1 MGVFGKNYLHTVVTN
16 VILKLVVGLVISVV
30 TARALG
36 PEGRGEYNLLILIIT
51 TLTALFNFGIPGSN
65 TYFVAQKKIEK
76 GKLMRASFFI
86 AVWLSLFSFLLLYI
100 LFRLDYLPYLFPV
113 DRLTTTMVVSFAI
126 IPIVFF
132 NVFAQGIIVGEN
144 KIYLNN
150 YIYLGSQTTQAAT
163 LAVAYALGILSVQL
177 AIALFAMSNLVS
189 FIIIIVSY
197 RSMFFSFGSHKMEW
211 REYRQLFVFST
222 PLQLSNIIQF
232 LNYRLGMF
240 IVNYFLGAASV
251 GLFFMAVNLAE
262 ILWLLSTSMAAVLLP
277 TVAAQHQQSKMIS
290 VKAAA
295 ASLALTLGAAA
306 LTVPIA
312 PFAIVHLFGKDFAG
326 SVEPFIILLPGIAIF
341 SVTNVLATYILG
353 IGKPGFNTVISL
365 IALIFTVVLNVMLI
379 PRYGIS
385 GAAFASSISY
395 IILSCL
401 TLAIFVK
408 LSGLTWGESVEFISS
423 LKNDFQSIS
432 RRTQL
437 KLQSLVGIVK

>member
-51 TLTALFNFGIPGSN
+51 TLTTLFNFGIPGSN

-100 LFRLDYLPYLFPV
+100 LYRTDYLRYLFPV
-113 DRLTTTMVVSFAI
+113 DKLTTTMVVSFAI

-150 YIYLGSQTTQAAT
+150 YIYLGSQTTQAVT

-177 AIALFAMSNLVS
+177 AIALFAASNVVS
-189 FIIIIVSY
+189 FVIIAVSY
-197 RSMFFSFGSHKMEW
+197 RSTFFDIASHKMEW
-211 REYRQLFVFST
+211 REYKQLLVFST
-222 PLQLSNIIQF
+222 PLQAGNIIQF
-232 LNYRLGMF
+232 LNYRLGAF
-240 IVNYFLGAASV
+240 IVNFFLGAASV
-251 GLFFMAVNLAE
+251 GLFFMALNLVE

-277 TVAAQHQQSKMIS
+277 TVAAQHENSKEIS
-290 VKAAA
+290 VKAAF
-295 ASLALTLGAAA
+295 ASFALTLAAA
-306 LTVPIA
+306 VLALFIA

-326 SVEPFIILLPGIAIF
+326 SVAPFLILLPGITIF
-341 SVTNVLATYILG
+341 SLTNVLAAYMTG
-353 IGKPGFNTVISL
+353 IGKPGLNTVISFV
-365 IALIFTVVLNVMLI
+365 ALIITVVLNVVLI

-385 GAAFASSISY
+385 GAAIASSVSY
-395 IILSCL
+395 IILSGL
-401 TLAIFVK
+401 TVVIFVK
-408 LSGLTWGESVEFISS
+408 LSGLTWREYVGFISS
-423 LKNDFQSIS
+423 FKNDFKSITA
-432 RRTQL
+432 RAQL
-437 KLQSLVGIVK
+437 KYRSIMQ

>member
-30 TARALG
+30 TARGLG

-51 TLTALFNFGIPGSN
+51 TLTTLFNFGIPGSN
-65 TYFVAQKKIEK
+65 TYFVAKKKIEK

-86 AVWLSLFSFLLLYI
+86 AVWLSLFSFLLLYVLYRI
-100 LFRLDYLPYLFPV
+100 DYLRYLFPV
-113 DRLTTTMVVSFAI
+113 DRLTTTMVLSFAI

-163 LAVAYALGILSVQL
+163 LAAAYALGILSVQL
-177 AIALFAMSNLVS
+177 AIALYAVSNLVS
-189 FIIIIVSY
+189 FIIIGVSY
-197 RSMFFSFGSHKMEW
+197 RSTFFSFASHRMEW
-211 REYRQLFVFST
+211 REYKQLLVFST
-222 PLQLSNIIQF
+222 PLQLSNIVQF
-232 LNYRLGMF
+232 LNYRLGAF

-251 GLFFMAVNLAE
+251 GLFFMALNLVE

-277 TVAAQHQQSKMIS
+277 TVAAQHDDAKKIT

-295 ASLALTLGAAA
+295 ASFALTLAAAA
-306 LTVPIA
+306 LAIPIA

-326 SVEPFIILLPGIAIF
+326 SVIPFLILLPGITIF
-341 SVTNVLATYILG
+341 SVTNVLATHILG
-353 IGKPGFNTVISL
+353 IGKPGFNTAISF
-365 IALIFTVVLNVMLI
+365 IALIFTVVLNVVLI

-395 IILSCL
+395 IILSFL

-408 LSGLTWGESVEFISS
+408 LSGLTWRESVEFISS
-423 LKNDFQSIS
+423 LKNDFQSITK
-432 RRTQL
+432 RTRLRFQTR
-437 KLQSLVGIVK
+437 VKK

>member
-51 TLTALFNFGIPGSN
+51 TLTTLFNFGIPGSN

-100 LFRLDYLPYLFPV
+100 LYRIDYLRYLFPV

-177 AIALFAMSNLVS
+177 AIALFAVSNLVS
-189 FIIIIVSY
+189 FVIIGVSY
-197 RSMFFSFGSHKMEW
+197 RSTFLAFASHKMEW
-211 REYRQLFVFST
+211 REYKQLLVFST
-222 PLQLSNIIQF
+222 PLQLGNIIQF
-232 LNYRLGMF
+232 LNYRLGAF
-240 IVNYFLGAASV
+240 IVNFFLGAASV
-251 GLFFMAVNLAE
+251 GLFFMALNLVE

-277 TVAAQHQQSKMIS
+277 TVAAQHEHSKMIS

-295 ASLALTLGAAA
+295 ASFALTLAAAA
-306 LTVPIA
+306 LALPIA

-326 SVEPFIILLPGIAIF
+326 SVTPFLILLPGITIF
-341 SVTNVLATYILG
+341 SVTNVLAAYMTG
-353 IGKPGFNTVISL
+353 MGKPGLNTAISFV
-365 IALIFTVVLNVMLI
+365 ALIITVVLNVELI

-385 GAAFASSISY
+385 GAAVASSVSY
-395 IILSCL
+395 IILSFL
-401 TLAIFVK
+401 TLGVFVK
-408 LSGLTWGESVEFISS
+408 LSGLTWRESVAFISS
-423 LKNDFQSIS
+423 LKNDFQSIAT
-432 RRTQL
+432 RARL
-437 KLQSLVGIVK
+437 KFQSFVG